1 MIENKPI
8 ETGNIPERPN
18 NYLVLAIITTFL
30 CCNVTGV
37 VSIVYA
43 AQVNAKWEGGNY
55 QGAISDSKNAKLW
68 GLIGL
73 IGGFVLIAIM
83 MLFYGAAMF
92 TAFSSSTY

>member
-1 MIENKPI
+1 MIENKPV
-8 ETGNIPERPN
+8 ETGNIPQRPS

-30 CCNVTGV
+30 CCQITGV

-43 AQVNAKWEGGNY
+43 ARVNAKWEGGNY
-55 QGAISDSKNAKLW
+55 QGAINDSKNAKLW

-73 IGGFVLIAIM
+73 IGGFVLISLM

-92 TAFSSSTY
+92 AAFNSQGY